1 ALLGAPDPDALAG
14 REWTSILAA
23 PQGHDAAEAGRA
35 IASGGSWD
43 GHLRFRYARTEVG
56 LSAWVAPVAR
66 SSELMVMGLL
76 EDTAPAPAPDAP
88 PSAFF
93 PEFSTSAPAPVEA
106 SRPVLRRDDL
116 RALVAAYDAQ
126 HDLDDP
132 TSIARAV
139 LQAIETAIGFEWAA
153 VLRYLAGSS
162 SGLEVVATY
171 PTPMAG
177 VARGVRWTTLDQDE
191 ALVQSTGEPSLH
203 GDLRRRRGTASPLN

>member
-1 ALLGAPDPDALAG
+1 P
-14 REWTSILAA
+14 
-23 PQGHDAAEAGRA
+23 
-35 IASGGSWD
+35 
-43 GHLRFRYARTEVG
+43 AR
-56 LSAWVAPVAR
+56 R
-66 SSELMVMGLL
+66 
-76 EDTAPAPAPDAP
+76 APARPTEC
-88 PSAFF
+88 F
-93 PEFSTSAPAPVEA
+93 PGCASSAPAPIEA
-106 SRPVLRRDDL
+106 SRPVLRRDDR

-126 HDLDDP
+126 YDLHDP

-153 VLRYLAGSS
+153 VLRYLAGSP
-162 SGLEVVATY
+162 SGVEVVATY